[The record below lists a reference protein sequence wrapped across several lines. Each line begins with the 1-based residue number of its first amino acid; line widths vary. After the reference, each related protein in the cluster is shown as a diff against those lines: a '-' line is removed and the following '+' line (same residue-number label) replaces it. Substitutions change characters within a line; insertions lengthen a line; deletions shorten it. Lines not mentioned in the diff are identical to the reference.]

1 MAAATFVAPGLA
13 QNIQVTTAPTAT
25 HQGTLRP
32 TFPST
37 GAAAALSVA
46 GALVARSVGGQRRK
60 LKQGKVAKVQCKAST
75 LDQLKQ
81 ATGASDPFVGWIMLW
96 QRYWKIVGELELA
109 S

>member
-81 ATGASDPFVGWIMLW
+81 ATGASDPFVEGWMSW
-96 QRYWKIVGELELA
+96 HPKTSKLE
-109 S
+109 